1 MFKNANETVHHL
13 TLLSQAPDTRKFC
26 WMVAGEKA
34 RLEMERRMLLQHT
47 TAGALDRLG
56 KSLR

>member
-1 MFKNANETVHHL
+1 MQTKTVHHL

-34 RLEMERRMLLQHT
+34 RLEMESS
-47 TAGALDRLG
+47 LG
-56 KSLR
+56 LAIS